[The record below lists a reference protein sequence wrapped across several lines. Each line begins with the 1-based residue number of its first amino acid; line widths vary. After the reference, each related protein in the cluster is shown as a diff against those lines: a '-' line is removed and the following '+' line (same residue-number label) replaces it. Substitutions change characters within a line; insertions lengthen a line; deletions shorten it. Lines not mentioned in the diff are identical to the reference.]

1 MIAAIA
7 LVCSLSDP
15 SDCRSLSNMR
25 LFPTVEMCMKDREV
39 AENVALSS
47 GYGLVAFHCFDWGQ
61 TV

>member
-1 MIAAIA
+1 MVAAIA

-15 SDCRSLSNMR
+15 TECLSLSNMM

-39 AENVALSS
+39 AEGVALSS
-47 GYGLVAFHCFDWGQ
+47 GYGLVDFHCFDWGQ